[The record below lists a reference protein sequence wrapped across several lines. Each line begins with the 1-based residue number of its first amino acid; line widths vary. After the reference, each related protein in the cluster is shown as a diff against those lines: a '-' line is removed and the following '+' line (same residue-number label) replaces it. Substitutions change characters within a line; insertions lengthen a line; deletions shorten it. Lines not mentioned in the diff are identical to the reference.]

1 VPVKRGVSGRILE
14 LKIIGNDGSKELELI
29 IKSEYEIRRVL
40 HPKFLYSSAFIIKTE
55 TFNHVAPSN
64 FILDGAGW
72 GHGVGLCQMGALKMA
87 LEGKSTNEILLHY
100 FSSTEVKK
108 VYD

>member
-1 VPVKRGVSGRILE
+1 
-14 LKIIGNDGSKELELI
+14 
-29 IKSEYEIRRVL
+29 
-40 HPKFLYSSAFIIKTE
+40 
-55 TFNHVAPSN
+55 
-64 FILDGAGW
+64 
-72 GHGVGLCQMGALKMA
+72 MA